1 MMIETLHSV
10 PFFGNPQYLATDLTN
25 TPMDKL
31 EYIERLFDCLFVVI
45 YRIITC
51 FLNTELQSAV
61 VPDIAFQ
68 TLLTLTH
75 LHSCWPEASWVCA
88 AV

>member
-31 EYIERLFDCLFVVI
+31 EYIERLFDSFC
-45 YRIITC
+45 
-51 FLNTELQSAV
+51 
-61 VPDIAFQ
+61 
-68 TLLTLTH
+68 
-75 LHSCWPEASWVCA
+75 
-88 AV
+88 